1 MLPLRS
7 SGGTGDEEMLQ
18 RLFLTTVIAES
29 GAASTGARMH
39 KECLAF
45 RSRDAQANAVQEHG
59 HECTLEALA
68 DGVDVAADNW
78 RHEFDLLLPPLRTS
92 CLQSCFEEF
101 ETALELNNICLQGFM
116 FEVLEYDLSLTMT
129 RAELSSLC
137 SDEKLV
143 EVRQR
148 PTLYDQR
155 LKSYR
160 NKQLRNDA

>member
-18 RLFLTTVIAES
+18 RLFLTTVIAERAQEPATR
-29 GAASTGARMH
+29 AAQLLPSSA
-39 KECLAF
+39 
-45 RSRDAQANAVQEHG
+45 AVYHP
-59 HECTLEALA
+59 
-68 DGVDVAADNW
+68 ADNW